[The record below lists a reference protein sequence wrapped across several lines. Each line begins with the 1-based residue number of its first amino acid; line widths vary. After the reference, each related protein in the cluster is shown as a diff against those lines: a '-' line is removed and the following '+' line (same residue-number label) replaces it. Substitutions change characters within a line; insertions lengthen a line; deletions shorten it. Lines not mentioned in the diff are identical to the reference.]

1 MVRIVCLIFSCL
13 SSFVFARFV
22 FIFSFYCKGIYLPYY
37 KSDIVLVAILCQI
50 LLTVVFFSPYMF
62 IFLCLSGV
70 NIQLG
75 KATMFHFN
83 HPQEAAQLREKR
95 KVGEIHSL
103 LKLFVKNY
111 VLKTLLDKG

>member
-1 MVRIVCLIFSCL
+1 M
-13 SSFVFARFV
+13 
-22 FIFSFYCKGIYLPYY
+22 
-37 KSDIVLVAILCQI
+37 
-50 LLTVVFFSPYMF
+50 
-62 IFLCLSGV
+62 CLSGV

-111 VLKTLLDKG
+111 VLKRCWIKGEQNYELMLKNASHQKLLSVVIAMPVGYVLLHAR